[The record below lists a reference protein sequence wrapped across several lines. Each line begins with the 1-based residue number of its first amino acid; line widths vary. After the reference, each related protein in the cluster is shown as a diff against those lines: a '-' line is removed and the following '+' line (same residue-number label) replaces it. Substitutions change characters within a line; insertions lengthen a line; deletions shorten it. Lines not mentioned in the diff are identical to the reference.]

1 MIEHYWMALLEM
13 IQGKCE
19 EFGHISS
26 WTLKRIKWF
35 LRPLG
40 KCIYSH
46 HKYHSKPVFTLLRI
60 SSCDLGLS
68 DD

>member
-13 IQGKCE
+13 IQGECE

-46 HKYHSKPVFTLLRI
+46 HK
-60 SSCDLGLS
+60 
-68 DD
+68 